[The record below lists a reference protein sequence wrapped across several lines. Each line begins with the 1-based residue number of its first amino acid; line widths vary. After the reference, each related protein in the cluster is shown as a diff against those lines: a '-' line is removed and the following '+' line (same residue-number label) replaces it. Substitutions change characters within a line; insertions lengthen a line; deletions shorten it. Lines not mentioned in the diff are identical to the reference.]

1 MSGDMPWNVSLAH
14 VLVLGGEPVSTLG
27 SSPRACFAGTCAVGR
42 WRPAGGPVISGGCS
56 GGCGERDMDRIRIV
70 GGRQL
75 NGTIPIS
82 GAKNATL
89 PLMIASLLT
98 EQTLILDNVPR
109 LADVALLQR
118 ILGNHGVDI
127 MLSGKR
133 PGDTEYKGQ
142 TLHISAA
149 NIVDTTAPYEL
160 VSRMRASFWIVAPL
174 VARMGEA
181 KVSMP
186 GGCAIGTRPVDL
198 LLMVLARLGAAI
210 DIDGGYVIAR
220 ARRGLKGGEIV
231 FPKVTVGGTHTALMA
246 AALADGTT
254 VIENAAREPEIAD
267 VAACLNKMGAKI
279 SGAGSS
285 RIVIEGVARL
295 GGARHSV
302 LPDRIETGT
311 YAMAVAMTG
320 GDVML
325 EGAQAELLQAAL
337 DVLARAGVEVT
348 ATNAGI
354 RIARNGAGIAPIEV
368 ATDPFPGFPT
378 DLQAQLMALMTRAKG
393 TSRIT
398 ETIFENRFMHVQELV
413 RLGARIHLD
422 GQTAR
427 IEGVERLRG
436 APVMATDLR
445 ASVSLVIAAL
455 AAEGETMVNRVYHL
469 DRGFERLE
477 DKLVACGA
485 DIARISG

>member
-1 MSGDMPWNVSLAH
+1 
-14 VLVLGGEPVSTLG
+14 
-27 SSPRACFAGTCAVGR
+27 
-42 WRPAGGPVISGGCS
+42 
-56 GGCGERDMDRIRIV
+56 MDRIRIV
-70 GGRQL
+70 GGRPL

-98 EQTLILDNVPR
+98 DETLVLENVPR
-109 LADVALLQR
+109 LADVGLLQR
-118 ILGNHGVDI
+118 ILGNHGVDVTI
-127 MLSGKR
+127 GGKR
-133 PGDTEYKGQ
+133 PGDTEYQGQ

-149 NIVDTTAPYEL
+149 RIVDTTAPYEL
-160 VSRMRASFWIVAPL
+160 VSKMRASFWVIAPL

-198 LLMVLARLGAAI
+198 LIMVLERLGAAI
-210 DIDGGYVIAR
+210 EIDGGYVIAR
-220 ARRGLKGGEIV
+220 AKSGLKGGEIV

-246 AALADGTT
+246 AALADGVT
-254 VIENAAREPEIAD
+254 VIENAAREPEIGD
-267 VAACLNKMGAKI
+267 VADCLNKMGAQI
-279 SGAGSS
+279 SGAGTS
-285 RIVIEGVARL
+285 RITIKGVSRL
-295 GGARHSV
+295 RGARHSV

-325 EGAQAELLQAAL
+325 EGARPELLQSAL
-337 DVLARAGVEVT
+337 DVLARAGLEVSASNT
-348 ATNAGI
+348 GI
-354 RIARNGAGIAPIEV
+354 RVVRNGAGIAPVEV

-413 RLGARIHLD
+413 RFGARIHLD
-422 GQTAR
+422 GETAT
-427 IEGVERLRG
+427 IEGVDKLKG

-445 ASVSLVIAAL
+445 ASASLVIAAL

-477 DKLVACGA
+477 EKLVACGA